1 MSSIVTSIL
10 SSTVGLLWNK
20 ARDTTAAKLKDGDVT
35 YAKIREIVVRELSDI
50 KTKLDGLSRKDLLSS
65 YCFLK
70 EGVDLLNDSLD
81 KSKLEQK
88 AMLNDTHDESGI
100 LNEALELPRAM
111 EKVKINSDKEFESA
125 KMRFQ
130 DARKKATEA
139 FCNEALDIE
148 DRIFAAKLRVVS
160 EILECLESPMTAITS
175 CLSFLQHLHTLP
187 AVREIFSVYLNGG
200 FMSQFNKEEREEN
213 VKSVMLI
220 NYVLFHFNF
229 KFNRKLTDRLT
240 WPGVAIELT
249 DRRFNPVLDWQEV
262 STRMS
267 WGEELAHLPNE
278 LILDGAINPYLSAVN
293 SHGDVVAFARL
304 DNAIEVICRTGESK
318 VVKLPELNKNKVI
331 EQYVRGFAI
340 DNNNNVY
347 VLRALKTRSENGDV
361 KVYVLCVLD
370 NNYTVTHHRRSQFI
384 VHFLDATSLFDL
396 VNIAIN
402 KNNDIFMIK
411 DDGSHVYVC
420 DNTGQL
426 KYKFEQDA
434 HKLHDLGIS
443 NKNEIMVSSYH
454 MGVSLYTEEGNQ
466 KITIKTPE
474 GHLVNGVAFHYL
486 ICKIIVLTY
495 NREKDSFFLICYSEA
510 GELETTTF
518 FCNLSDGK
526 ARPYITSHPSGPVAV
541 VRSKSITY
549 I

>member
-1 MSSIVTSIL
+1 
-10 SSTVGLLWNK
+10 
-20 ARDTTAAKLKDGDVT
+20 
-35 YAKIREIVVRELSDI
+35 
-50 KTKLDGLSRKDLLSS
+50 
-65 YCFLK
+65 
-70 EGVDLLNDSLD
+70 
-81 KSKLEQK
+81 
-88 AMLNDTHDESGI
+88 
-100 LNEALELPRAM
+100 M